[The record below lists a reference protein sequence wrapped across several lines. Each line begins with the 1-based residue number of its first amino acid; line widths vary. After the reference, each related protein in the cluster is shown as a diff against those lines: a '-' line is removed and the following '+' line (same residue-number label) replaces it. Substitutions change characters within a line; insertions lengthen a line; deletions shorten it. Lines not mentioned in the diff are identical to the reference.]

1 MQQTTWLNDSALLT
15 SDGIVLPC
23 RHVWSRVDT
32 SMLFDAPPIVP
43 QLCCTDAV
51 CSSHS
56 SDVSAVHWLTVVSTR
71 APQTTRRVCEPH
83 VTPLMDAWFA
93 SRRDDATGYRVQPPS
108 LVKMAVRNAHS
119 THMMNGRP
127 WLQSAARDSSILRVF
142 NAAVTIDGW
151 VLTDNMLLRSM
162 TILNKPNVTIYQ
174 SDTMRTVLHAR
185 RVLVLHYEWS
195 NFVQHFTGESLP
207 RLVVAADLVARH
219 ADIVI
224 AHNGGQGM
232 SWLLPVGAWSLRP
245 RVRLGL
251 LHASLGP
258 QLPSHV
264 ATLLPTM

>member
-23 RHVWSRVDT
+23 RHVWYYART
-32 SMLFDAPPIVP
+32 SLLFDAPPIVP

-56 SDVSAVHWLTVVSTR
+56 SDASAVHWLTV
-71 APQTTRRVCEPH
+71 APSGPSLPSSGRVCEPH

-142 NAAVTIDGW
+142 NAVVNVEGW
-151 VLTDNMLLRSM
+151 VLTDNMLLRSLAVIKLRNA
-162 TILNKPNVTIYQ
+162 TNYLRNVGA
-174 SDTMRTVLHAR
+174 MRTVLHAR

-224 AHNGGQGM
+224 AHNGGAEVIT
-232 SWLLPVGAWSLRP
+232 WLLPVSPALRVIEGDGLSPFGA
-245 RVRLGL
+245 
-251 LHASLGP
+251 
-258 QLPSHV
+258 V
-264 ATLLPTM
+264 AAAV